1 MYDILTIGDI
11 KLDTFIQI
19 PEAST
24 HCELRMP
31 DCKLCI
37 DYGKKNVVE
46 DIDLQIAGSAP
57 NVAVAL
63 AKMGKKSAVF
73 SQMGGDIIHTL
84 AVEFL
89 KKHGVDAALVHA
101 EKGRDSSFAAVLN
114 YKGESTQLVSHN
126 GGHYRLP
133 KRIPKT
139 AWLYLSEQGKGYRAL
154 YKDIIALKQNGT
166 NHLGFNPGSVQ
177 ISENSPEFR
186 AMLKHTHVLFVNRVE
201 AEQILD
207 VQEKTEIHAL
217 LGGLKKRGAQI
228 VVITDGKHG
237 AYAYDGQSAF
247 FAPMYPGKRVEA
259 TGAGDAFASGFLGA
273 ILNKKSTSDALS
285 WGSVNAASVVGSIG
299 PTKGLLTPT
308 EIAKRLKKEPGYKI
322 EQI

>member
-19 PEAST
+19 PEASAN
-24 HCELRMP
+24 CELRMP

-37 DYGKKNVVE
+37 DYGKKNVVN

-63 AKMGKKSAVF
+63 ARMGKKSAVF
-73 SQMGGDIIHTL
+73 SQMGDDIIHTL
-84 AVEFL
+84 AIDFL
-89 KKHGVDAALVHA
+89 KKHNVDTKLVKA
-101 EKGRDSSFAAVLN
+101 QKGYDSSFAAVLN
-114 YKGESTQLVSHN
+114 FKGESTQLVSHN
-126 GGHYRLP
+126 SGMYRLP

-139 AWLYLSEQGKGYRAL
+139 AWLYISEQGKGYRAL
-154 YKDIIALKQNGT
+154 YKDLIELKQNGT
-166 NHLGFNPGSVQ
+166 NHIGFNPGSVQ
-177 ISENSPEFR
+177 IAENKPEFR
-186 AMLKHTHVLFVNRVE
+186 TLLKHTHVLFVNRVE

-217 LGGLKKRGAQI
+217 LGGLKQKGPQI
-228 VVITDGKHG
+228 IVITDGKHG
-237 AYAYDGQSAF
+237 AYAYDGKSAY
-247 FAPMYPGKRVEA
+247 FAPMFPGERIEA

-273 ILNKKSTSDALS
+273 ILNDKSTSEALA

-299 PTKGLLTPT
+299 PTKGLLTPA
-308 EIAKRLKKEPGYKI
+308 EINKRLKKEPEYNI